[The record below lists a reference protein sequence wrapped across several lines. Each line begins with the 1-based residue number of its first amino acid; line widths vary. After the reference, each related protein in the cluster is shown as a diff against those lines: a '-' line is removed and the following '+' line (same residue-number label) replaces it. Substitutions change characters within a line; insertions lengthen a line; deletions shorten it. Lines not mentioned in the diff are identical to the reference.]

1 MPAPFVAG
9 LLERPL
15 LGDGAMGTML
25 YARGVPLDTCFD
37 VLNESDPKIVQSIH
51 TEYIQAGADCIETN
65 TFGANRFKLAM
76 HGSAGRVREI
86 NRSGARLAR
95 DVRESMGRDVFV
107 LGSIG
112 PLGRYLAPLG
122 SVEPDEAR
130 AAFFEQ
136 AEGLL
141 EGGVDAFIV
150 ETFSDP
156 VEMQQAV
163 LAIRALT
170 DLPIVA
176 QVAFTDDGVTFF
188 GRAPAAVVRALRR
201 AQDLLA
207 EDPGRATAIGER
219 IFEPEHLPLI
229 AELIR
234 RDLPYYDA
242 AIPERA
248 VAGMNRFARERG
260 LLEGDPA
267 YESVVATELAPLWR
281 D

>member
-1 MPAPFVAG
+1 
-9 LLERPL
+9 
-15 LGDGAMGTML
+15 
-25 YARGVPLDTCFD
+25 
-37 VLNESDPKIVQSIH
+37 
-51 TEYIQAGADCIETN
+51 
-65 TFGANRFKLAM
+65 
-76 HGSAGRVREI
+76 
-86 NRSGARLAR
+86 
-95 DVRESMGRDVFV
+95 MGRDVFV

-156 VEMQQAV
+156 VEMHQAV

-188 GRAPAAVVRALRR
+188 GRAPAAVVRALRELPIQ
-201 AQDLLA
+201 AVGANCSVGSSTLYDILEQML
-207 EDPGRATAIGER
+207 
-219 IFEPEHLPLI
+219 PE
-229 AELIR
+229 
-234 RDLPYYDA
+234 
-242 AIPERA
+242 
-248 VAGMNRFARERG
+248 AGGCR
-260 LLEGDPA
+260 
-267 YESVVATELAPLWR
+267 S
-281 D
+281 